1 MQHEEH
7 DIMDYDKASERQ
19 QKNQRQPRRAV
30 SSSEPVAEPIS
41 PPLLI
46 DGPEAVRGS
55 HC

>member
-7 DIMDYDKASERQ
+7 EIMEHGKAGERH
-19 QKNQRQPRRAV
+19 QKNQRPPHRDV

-46 DGPEAVRGS
+46 DGPEAVRDS

>member
-7 DIMDYDKASERQ
+7 AIMDYDKASERR
-19 QKNQRQPRRAV
+19 QKNQRQPRRDLP
-30 SSSEPVAEPIS
+30 SSEPAVEHIG

-46 DGPEAVRGS
+46 DGPEAVRDS